1 MSGGIDN
8 SWNRGEKVVPVV
20 KVLRKGA
27 LTLVMAVIAII
38 LLFPIVITF
47 TNSLMTEKEI
57 EINYGSIGQ
66 MNEVIEGR
74 EAIFVNLKL
83 LPDQVSL
90 EQYAKV
96 FLDNPKYLTMFWN
109 SVFLVV
115 PIIAGQTLVAALAAY
130 AFSKLKF
137 RGRDPLFLIYVLTML
152 MPFQVTL
159 VPNYI
164 MADKLGIL
172 DSSYA
177 IILPGIFAAF
187 GVFMLR
193 QFMLDIPY
201 AYIEASKMDGAG
213 HFLIFYKII
222 IPMIKPGLAALVIL
236 LFVDYWNMVEQPLI
250 FLEDPFKQP
259 LSVFLSRINEEE
271 RGIAFAASI
280 LYMAPMVMLF
290 LYAESY
296 FIEGIQLSGIKG

>member
-1 MSGGIDN
+1 
-8 SWNRGEKVVPVV
+8 VPVV

-27 LTLVMAVIAII
+27 LTLVMAVIAVL

-57 EINYGSIGQ
+57 EINYGPIGQ

-74 EAIFVNLKL
+74 EDPFVNLKL

-90 EQYAKV
+90 DQYTKV
-96 FLDNPKYLTMFWN
+96 LLDNPKYLTMFWN
-109 SVFLVV
+109 SVFMVV

-172 DSSYA
+172 NSSYA

-250 FLEDPFKQP
+250 FLDDPFKQP
-259 LSVFLSRINEEE
+259 LSVFLSRINEGE

-296 FIEGIQLSGIKG
+296 FIEGVQLSGIKG

>member
-1 MSGGIDN
+1 M
-8 SWNRGEKVVPVV
+8 PVV

-27 LTLVMAVIAII
+27 LTLVMAVIAVL

-57 EINYGSIGQ
+57 EINYGPIGQ

-74 EAIFVNLKL
+74 EDPFVNLKL

-90 EQYAKV
+90 DQYTKV
-96 FLDNPKYLTMFWN
+96 LLDNPKYLTMFWN
-109 SVFLVV
+109 SVFMVV

-172 DSSYA
+172 NSSYA

-250 FLEDPFKQP
+250 FLDDPFKQP
-259 LSVFLSRINEEE
+259 LSVFLSRINEGE

-296 FIEGIQLSGIKG
+296 FIEGVQLSGIKG